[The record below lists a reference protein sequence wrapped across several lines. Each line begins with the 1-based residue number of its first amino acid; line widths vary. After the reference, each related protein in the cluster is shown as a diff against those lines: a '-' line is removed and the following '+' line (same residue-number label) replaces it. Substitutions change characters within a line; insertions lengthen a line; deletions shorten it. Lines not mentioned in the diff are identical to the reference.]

1 MTPETGDFLRKASQC
16 LANSDAIL
24 AIPIP
29 DVAAR
34 EAYLAGYHAAEAFIF
49 AHTGRTVKTHKGL
62 RSEFAR
68 LTRSDPSLREFSGFL
83 ARAYELK
90 SIADYGV
97 DPEIHVSVEDAG
109 TARDIAR
116 RFILDV
122 TMRLAAP
129 RTR

>member
-1 MTPETGDFLRKASQC
+1 MTPEADNYLQKARRC
-16 LANSDAIL
+16 LANANTIL
-24 AIPIP
+24 AIPIS

-49 AHTGRTVKTHKGL
+49 EQTGKTVKTHKGL

-68 LTRSDPSLREFSGFL
+68 LTRTDTALREFSSFL

-97 DPEIHVSVEDAG
+97 DPAIYISVDEAKQAYDLAG
-109 TARDIAR
+109 
-116 RFILDV
+116 RFV
-122 TMRLAAP
+122 ANVAERLAP
-129 RTR
+129 